1 MLNKLKQLFTPHEL
15 LKGNYGIERESLRVN
30 AAGELSSKDHPS
42 VFGDK
47 VTNSY
52 ITTDFAE
59 SQVEVITPPFTGIE
73 DVYNFSNA
81 LYDIVAMEIGDEY
94 LWPQSMP
101 GIVPDDDKIRIA
113 QYGQNEKGKEARLYR
128 ESLIERYG
136 GKRQLICGIH
146 YNFSF
151 SDDVI
156 KKLYDSKKFNYIFKP
171 ENSSKIDLNYKDF
184 KNYVY
189 LKVTRNYLR
198 YRWLLIYLLGASGV
212 VDKSYITNCINRSKE
227 IAENSFSNEG
237 ALSYRNSECGYK
249 NKIDLYPSYDSVEE
263 YIESLKCFINDKLID
278 SYKEL
283 YSCIRLK
290 PSNPDDFFNSLMEN
304 GIQYLEY
311 RSIDI
316 NPFEKGGI
324 SLVDLQ
330 FLQLF
335 NLFLLVAEESNY
347 KAWQEEGA
355 ENQKIISK
363 LGLNNVM
370 LKKDGISISKK
381 EWGVEILENIKNINK
396 ELNLGKEEIIDLMI
410 EKVKD
415 NKLTYAYKIE
425 EKVKKEGYINAHLN
439 LAKKYKE
446 NSYNNRFKLQGYES
460 LELSTQIL
468 MKEAIKRGIKVNVLD
483 KTENFISLKRDNKT
497 EYVKQATKTSKDNYV
512 TVLIMENKSVTKKV
526 LSENNIKVPE
536 GIEVNSIEEALNA
549 MESLVNMPIVIKPK
563 STNFG
568 LGISIFKDGADEES
582 IKKAFEIAFKHDNT
596 VLVEEFIKG
605 KEYRFLVINDEVVGI
620 LHRVP
625 ANVKGNGMNSIA
637 ELVEIKNRDSL
648 RGYHYVTP
656 LEKIMLD
663 DNAELFLRQ
672 QNKDFNY
679 VPEKDEIVYLREN
692 SNISTGGD
700 SIDYTDDIPE
710 RFKKIAVEAAK
721 AVNAKICGVDMM
733 LEDYSDENSNYGII
747 ELNFNPAIHIHCYP
761 YKGVERE
768 IGVKVL
774 KVLGFIES

>member
-1 MLNKLKQLFTPHEL
+1 MLKELKGLFKTYEL
-15 LKGNYGIERESLRVN
+15 LSGNYGIEREGLRVN
-30 AAGELSSKDHPS
+30 EAGELSQIEHAK

-47 VTNSY
+47 TENSY

-59 SQVEVITPPFTGIE
+59 SQIEVITPPFTDNKG
-73 DVYNFSNA
+73 VYNFSNA
-81 LYDIVAMEIGDEY
+81 LYDIVSMEIGDEY

-101 GIVPDDDKIRIA
+101 GIVPEDSQIKIA
-113 QYGQNEKGKEARLYR
+113 EYGDNTKGNAARLYR

-151 SDDVI
+151 SDNVI
-156 KKLYDSKKFNYIFKP
+156 SKLYNSKKFYDIFNTK
-171 ENSSKIDLNYKDF
+171 NYKGQDLSFRDF
-184 KNYVY
+184 KNNIY

-212 VDKSYITNCINRSKE
+212 VDKSYIGNCINKSKE

-237 ALSYRNSECGYK
+237 SLSYRNSECGYK
-249 NKIDLYPSYDSVEE
+249 NKIDLYPNYDSVEE
-263 YIESLKCFINDKLID
+263 YIESLKGFISDKLID

-283 YSCIRLK
+283 YSCIRPK
-290 PSNPDDFFNSLMEN
+290 PADPDNFFDSLMEN

-324 SLVDLQ
+324 SLDDLY
-330 FLQLF
+330 FLQIF
-335 NLFLLVAEESNY
+335 NLFLLISEESDY
-347 KAWQEEGA
+347 EKWQDEGN

-363 LGLNNVM
+363 LGQNNVI
-370 LKKDGISISKK
+370 LKKDGVSISK
-381 EWGVEILENIKNINK
+381 EQWGIEILESIKNINK
-396 ELNLGKEEIIDLMI
+396 ELNLGKDEVINMMI

-425 EKVKKEGYINAHLN
+425 KKVKEEGYINAHLN

-446 NSYNNRFKLQGYES
+446 SSYSNRFKLQGFEE

-468 MKEAIKRGIKVNVLD
+468 MKEAIKRGIKVEVLD
-483 KTENFISLKRDNKT
+483 KTENFISLKKNGKV

-526 LSENNIKVPE
+526 LLQNNIKVPD
-536 GIEVNSIEEALNA
+536 GIEVNSMDEALN
-549 MESLVNMPIVIKPK
+549 VIKDFVHTPIVIKPK

-568 LGISIFKDGADEES
+568 LGISIFKDGADEAS
-582 IKKAFEIAFKHDNT
+582 IKKAFDIAFKHDNT
-596 VLVEEFIKG
+596 VLIEEFIKG
-605 KEYRFLVINDEVVGI
+605 KEYRFLVINDKVVGI

-625 ANVKGNGMNSIA
+625 ANVKGDGINSINQ
-637 ELVEIKNRDSL
+637 LVEIKNRDSL

-656 LEKIMLD
+656 LEKIILD
-663 DNAELFLRQ
+663 ENAELFLKQ
-672 QNKDFNY
+672 QSKDFDY
-679 VPEKDEIVYLREN
+679 IPEKDEIVYLREN

-710 RFKKIAVEAAK
+710 KFKNIAIEAAK
-721 AVNAKICGVDMM
+721 AVNARICGVDMM
-733 LEDYSDENSNYGII
+733 LEDYSDENSNYAII

-761 YKGVERE
+761 YKGVERK
-768 IGVKVL
+768 IGVEVL
-774 KVLGFIES
+774 KVLGFA